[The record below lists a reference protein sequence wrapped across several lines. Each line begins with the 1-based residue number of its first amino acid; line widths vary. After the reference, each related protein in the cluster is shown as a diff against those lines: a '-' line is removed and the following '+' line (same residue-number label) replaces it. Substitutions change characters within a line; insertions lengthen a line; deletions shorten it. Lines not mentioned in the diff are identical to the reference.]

1 MSWYSVG
8 IAWVGLGLVGVCAM
22 ELASRSSDGG
32 GHGPLSQGSVESSIG
47 FNAALIAGAPFL
59 FLFAFGVCL
68 QMLWQGSVPL
78 TNRIWWPARAAKF
91 ITFDTRPSR
100 ETTLVQMIDLRRRKD
115 PRLRGAKAAGNW
127 PRFQLWETPEAT
139 ILNTVEEFRWLK
151 DAGLSDEA
159 SLQRLE
165 ALAGGNA
172 ASPVAVP
179 TLRELVAR
187 RLTAEDPPYLALDGK
202 ILGLQLEMAEKWAQ
216 EEIRWAKLAPAY
228 PPIEW
233 LIKRIS
239 VDDLGLGDMS
249 SASGSRHA
257 AEWSRLLARFTEGDE
272 LWEFSS
278 PRKDW
283 ERLIGRKGVALVRDG
298 RPIAHI
304 VTLMN

>member
-1 MSWYSVG
+1 MPRPRW
-8 IAWVGLGLVGVCAM
+8 
-22 ELASRSSDGG
+22 
-32 GHGPLSQGSVESSIG
+32 
-47 FNAALIAGAPFL
+47 PFPH
-59 FLFAFGVCL
+59 
-68 QMLWQGSVPL
+68 S
-78 TNRIWWPARAAKF
+78 
-91 ITFDTRPSR
+91 
-100 ETTLVQMIDLRRRKD
+100 
-115 PRLRGAKAAGNW
+115 
-127 PRFQLWETPEAT
+127 
-139 ILNTVEEFRWLK
+139 
-151 DAGLSDEA
+151 A
-159 SLQRLE
+159 SL
-165 ALAGGNA
+165 
-172 ASPVAVP
+172 
-179 TLRELVAR
+179 LRE
-187 RLTAEDPPYLALDGK
+187 DLDGK